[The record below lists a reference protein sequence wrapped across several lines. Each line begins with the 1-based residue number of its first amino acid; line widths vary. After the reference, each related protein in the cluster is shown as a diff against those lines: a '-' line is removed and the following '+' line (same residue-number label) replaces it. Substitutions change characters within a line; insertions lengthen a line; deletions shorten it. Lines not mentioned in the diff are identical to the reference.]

1 MQKVQP
7 PSQVSF
13 GVTECADRFGQPCR
27 SSLVYSASLP
37 SAVFT
42 YIFQKYVNTNYSSF
56 GVKVVRSIF

>member
-1 MQKVQP
+1 MVQP
-7 PSQVSF
+7 PVPVSF
-13 GVTECADRFGQPCR
+13 GVTERTDWFSQPYR
-27 SSLVYSASLP
+27 SALVHSASLP